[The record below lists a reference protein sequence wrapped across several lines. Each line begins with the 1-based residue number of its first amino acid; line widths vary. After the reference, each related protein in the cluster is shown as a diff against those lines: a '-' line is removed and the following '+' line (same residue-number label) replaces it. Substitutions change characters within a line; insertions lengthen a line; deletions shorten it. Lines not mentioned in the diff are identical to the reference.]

1 MIDFKDLKLHV
12 VDLRPGEP
20 EEIKYADM
28 KRKRTDEDVEEALT
42 TPQRLARSRQM
53 KRYKARL
60 KLGRQRASRRIA
72 GKEKLEK
79 RARKQ
84 ARNAILKKLTKDVP
98 KSELTYAR
106 RAEIEKRLDKMKP
119 RVDRMVKKM
128 LPMVRKAELTKRR
141 K

>member
-1 MIDFKDLKLHV
+1 MIDFKDLMI

-20 EEIKYADM
+20 VEIKYADM
-28 KRKRTDEDVEEALT
+28 KRKRTDEEVEEALT

-53 KRYKARL
+53 KRFKARL

-72 GKEKLEK
+72 SKEKLEK

-84 ARNAILKKLTKDVP
+84 ARNAVLKKLTKDIP
-98 KSELTYAR
+98 KSELTFAR
-106 RAEIEKRLDKMKP
+106 RQEIEKRLDKMKP
-119 RVDRMVKKM
+119 RIDRLVKKM
-128 LPMVRKAELTKRR
+128 LPKVRKAELTKRR